1 MEGRNP
7 NSIMMT
13 LATCSDRAHFDEWLD
28 WSSYIHTPDITSA
41 GVFTYMT
48 RFRNASNEHQGREI
62 INLSESDFED
72 PLEALE
78 ELKRKRAPFRSDDR
92 MSPYTKVVPG
102 GGPFIKV
109 GGEFQFVRN
118 APVHAIFISA
128 SQPMEEADEATY
140 NKWYNDIYIPN
151 FLKPGIFQSAYRYEM
166 AAPDPHFESEK
177 AVRKHYLCIYETEY
191 ENVIEAV
198 AENQQS
204 MEKSEEFNK
213 SCEKVDTLWEIAA
226 SRIFP
231 LEGRRSN

>member
-1 MEGRNP
+1 
-7 NSIMMT
+7 
-13 LATCSDRAHFDEWLD
+13 
-28 WSSYIHTPDITSA
+28 
-41 GVFTYMT
+41 
-48 RFRNASNEHQGREI
+48 
-62 INLSESDFED
+62 
-72 PLEALE
+72 
-78 ELKRKRAPFRSDDR
+78 
-92 MSPYTKVVPG
+92 
-102 GGPFIKV
+102 
-109 GGEFQFVRN
+109 
-118 APVHAIFISA
+118 
-128 SQPMEEADEATY
+128 MEEADEATY

-213 SCEKVDTLWEIAA
+213 SCEIVDTLWEIAA

>member
-1 MEGRNP
+1 MESRYP

-13 LATCSDRAHFDEWLD
+13 LATCTDHDHFEEWLN
-28 WSSYIHTPDITSA
+28 WYSYIHTPDITSA

-48 RFRNASNEHQGREI
+48 RFRNASSDHQEREI

-102 GGPFIKV
+102 GGPFVKV

-118 APVHAIFISA
+118 APVHGIFISA
-128 SQPMEEADEATY
+128 SQSIEKADEATY
-140 NKWYNDIYIPN
+140 NQWYNDVHIPN
-151 FLKPGIFQSAYRYEM
+151 FLRPGIFQSAYRYQM
-166 AAPDPHFESEK
+166 AAPDPHFESEET
-177 AVRKHYLCIYETEY
+177 VRKYYLCIYETEY

-198 AENQQS
+198 TENQQRIGES
-204 MEKSEEFNK
+204 EKSNGNFTKIE
-213 SCEKVDTLWEIAA
+213 TLWEIAA
-226 SRIFP
+226 TRIFP
-231 LEGRRSN
+231 LEGRRST